1 MSHFKFT
8 TNIHRARFVMPKT
21 HKAKQNSVAFDDV
34 HRIAMRTPSLYKINA
49 VPTIM
54 SPINGVPAMEQ
65 GYE

>member
-8 TNIHRARFVMPKT
+8 TNIHRARFVMPRT

-49 VPTIM
+49 VPTITSHM
-54 SPINGVPAMEQ
+54 SGMPTMGQ
-65 GYE
+65 SYE